1 MRVMID
7 GGSSADVM
15 FWNTFKRMKLD
26 ENGIR
31 PNPTP
36 LFAFEGSKAR
46 ARGDVTLPVIA
57 AGENSFSDFRGGGRP
72 SAYNVIMGK
81 DWIHIMDGKA
91 STRCQVMRCLTDDGL
106 GTIDIKGDQ
115 LEAKSCYNI
124 ANQQL

>member
-57 AGENSFSDFRGGGRP
+57 AGKTLSVTFVVVDARVP
-72 SAYNVIMGK
+72 TM
-81 DWIHIMDGKA
+81 
-91 STRCQVMRCLTDDGL
+91 
-106 GTIDIKGDQ
+106 
-115 LEAKSCYNI
+115 
-124 ANQQL
+124 